1 MNCDFFYFILSRKI
15 FKNLGRQTKMFVRP
29 LKQRFLL
36 LNENLKANFLS
47 SAIFSVQYF
56 IAHSQTLLHGIDKR
70 LFGID

>member
-1 MNCDFFYFILSRKI
+1 
-15 FKNLGRQTKMFVRP
+15 MFVRL

-36 LNENLKANFLS
+36 LNDNRKANFFG

-56 IAHSQTLLHGIDKR
+56 IAHSQTLLHVIDKM